1 MGIGV
6 NTNVN
11 IRVVAPKNGE
21 TVLSRGEL
29 SFMGEYKI
37 VRRAE
42 LSDESPIDGGVGG
55 KDWKGAKR
63 RQDLHGR

>member
-11 IRVVAPKNGE
+11 IRVVAPKNRE

-42 LSDESPIDGGVGG
+42 LSD
-55 KDWKGAKR
+55 
-63 RQDLHGR
+63 